1 MATLA
6 EIRQQYP
13 EYADLSDMQLA
24 RGLHAKHYS
33 DMEFGTFARKIGMLD
48 EKLASPVA
56 DYEALQDRRKT
67 EGGGP
72 IFTQPVEY
80 RTALEGAGKF
90 FTDMGLGARQ
100 ILRSSPYLGGRGDP
114 KLNEEAQTK
123 SELDAPLMETGAGK
137 AGYVGA
143 GVLSSVPAMAIPG
156 AATIPGSAAVGAGFG
171 ALQPTTTEGERILN
185 TATGGAVGAA
195 IPAALKYAPQVARLL
210 RPKPPAAV
218 APEGGSVGASASAA
232 GSMATEASPAIQGAV
247 SRLEG
252 QGKQVNLEALQR
264 YVDADTL
271 PVPIR
276 ITRGQATRDPVTF
289 SEERN
294 TRAADSRFA
303 DLFKEQHEGIVKN
316 LGALRE
322 EVGPNVFSTNAVEH
336 GDTLIGAYK
345 RIDDAAEAE
354 IGALYKELR
363 EALGSQ
369 VPIDA
374 GAILKNTR
382 NALRN
387 ELMTDHAPPSIMK
400 SLEELA
406 DSKNMTFENFESL
419 RTQLARIQRSNT
431 VDGNVKHAASIIR
444 TQLEQLPLFPGSG
457 AERMKPIADRARA
470 AARARF
476 KALEADP
483 AYEAAVNGTV
493 PPDRFVQKFVVG
505 GARDDVS
512 KMRQAFAN
520 DPTAIETM
528 GTAAYDH
535 LRNTAG
541 VDAFGNGAFSQA
553 RFNKQLTSLDPKMH
567 DLFSPQTAERLR
579 QLGRVA
585 RTINE
590 EVPGSFV
597 NRSNTAV
604 AQFGKMAGQ
613 TAEGLVNFQ
622 FGGLPVGTGGRAL
635 VERLLRG
642 GAYKRSIDPRVGLL
656 KPPPK
661 PGGGVL
667 N

>member
-1 MATLA
+1 MATLQ

-13 EYADLSDMQLA
+13 EYKDLSDMELA

-33 DMEFGTFARKIGMLD
+33 DMEFGTFARKIGMFD
-48 EKLASPVA
+48 EPAVTGVS
-56 DYEALQDRRKT
+56 DYNALQSKRA
-67 EGGGP
+67 GGVGP
-72 IFTQPVEY
+72 MLTQPIEY

-90 FTDMGLGARQ
+90 FTDMKLGAQQLARLHPM
-100 ILRSSPYLGGRGDP
+100 IPDKPALYR
-114 KLNEEAQTK
+114 EAETK
-123 SELDAPLMETGAGK
+123 RETDAPLMATGAGQ

-143 GVLSSVPAMAIPG
+143 GVLSTLPVAAIPG
-156 AATIPGSAAVGAGFG
+156 AASVPGSAVLGGGLG
-171 ALQPTTTEGERILN
+171 ALQPTATDGERILN
-185 TATGGAVGAA
+185 TAAGAALGGAVPLVANK
-195 IPAALKYAPQVARLL
+195 ALALLSKPLAPMR
-210 RPKPPAAV
+210 PPAA
-218 APEGGSVGASASAA
+218 AGGSVGASASAA
-232 GSMATEASPAIQGAV
+232 GSMSAQASPSLQSAV
-247 SRLEG
+247 ARVEARQPLGTEGLETL
-252 QGKQVNLEALQR
+252 KR

-276 ITRGQATRDPVTF
+276 ITRGQATRDPVAV
-289 SEERN
+289 SDERN
-294 TRAADSRFA
+294 IRGAATQYA
-303 DLFKEQHEGIVKN
+303 DLFKEQHEGLIKN

-336 GDTLIGAYK
+336 GDTLIAAYK
-345 RIDDAAEAE
+345 RIDDAAEAQ

-363 EALGSQ
+363 DALGSQ

-374 GAILKNTR
+374 QRILSNTR

-387 ELMTDHAPPSIMK
+387 DLMTDHAPASVMK

-406 DSKNMTFENFESL
+406 EAKNMTFENFESL
-419 RTQLARIQRSNT
+419 RTQLARIQRSAT
-431 VDGNVKHAASIIR
+431 ADGNAKHAASIIR
-444 TQLEQLPLFPGSG
+444 TQLEELPLAAGSG

-505 GARDDVS
+505 GTRDDVAR
-512 KMRQAFAN
+512 MRQAFAN
-520 DPTAIETM
+520 DPTAVETM

-553 RFNKQLTSLDPKMH
+553 RFNKQLAALDPKMH

-579 QLGRVA
+579 QFGRVA
-585 RTINE
+585 RTIQE

-604 AQFGKMAGQ
+604 AQLGTAAAR
-613 TAEGLVNFQ
+613 TAEGVANVAAN
-622 FGGLPVGTGGRAL
+622 GIPIGTGGRML
-635 VERLLRG
+635 IERLTSGRRFKQSL
-642 GAYKRSIDPRVGLL
+642 DPYYGLSRQPR
-656 KPPPK
+656 KPP
-661 PGGGVL
+661 GGVM